1 MHLYIAKAEGIRGER
16 GGGMIPKFRAWL
28 KSIGEIV
35 EVLEIDFYNKE
46 VAYIWTEQVSDY
58 ELEQTREVD
67 KLNDVILMQST
78 GLKDKNGV
86 EVYEGD
92 ILYHPL
98 QGKREVYYPYSD
110 FVASY
115 GLREINTGFGS
126 TLQDADV
133 IWKVIGNIWE
143 DGDLLDSE

>member
-1 MHLYIAKAEGIRGER
+1 M
-16 GGGMIPKFRAWL
+16 PKFRAW
-28 KSIGEIV
+28 
-35 EVLEIDFYNKE
+35 
-46 VAYIWTEQVSDY
+46 
-58 ELEQTREVD
+58 D
-67 KLNDVILMQST
+67 KLNESMCDVANIDFMTKVVELRHAVPFYFLPFSEVALMQAT

-86 EVYEGD
+86 EIFEGD

-133 IWKVIGNIWE
+133 IWKVIGNIYE
-143 DGDLLDSE
+143 NSNLIK

>member
-1 MHLYIAKAEGIRGER
+1 MKEKNSF
-16 GGGMIPKFRAWL
+16 KFRAWL
-28 KSIGEIV
+28 KSAKEMV

-92 ILYHPL
+92 ILYRPL
-98 QGKREVYYPYSD
+98 QGKRKVYYPYSD
-110 FVASY
+110 SVASY
-115 GLREINTGFGS
+115 GLREISTGFGS
-126 TLQDADV
+126 TLQDAHAV
-133 IWKVIGNIWE
+133 WQVIGNIYE
-143 DGDLLDSE
+143 DPELLEVAE